1 VTEAAS
7 KIYRSPLATRYA
19 GAEMSANW
27 SEHRKFTLWRRL
39 WIGLARAEKA
49 LGLAIGDDQIAAME
63 ANVENID
70 LARVREIEK
79 DTRHDVMA
87 HIHAFEEVAPA
98 AKGIIHLGATS
109 CFVADNTE
117 LIQIRDALR
126 LVRRGV
132 VNVIDRLARFAK
144 EHRAL
149 VTLGFT
155 HYQPAQCVTVGKRA
169 TLWIQELLV
178 DLSALEHALGH
189 VLFRGVK
196 GTTGTQASF
205 LTLFDGDH
213 EKVREL
219 DQRVAEA
226 FDFEKT
232 FAVTGQTYPRKI
244 DYIALAALSGVAQ
257 SAHKFAGDIRL
268 LSNLR
273 EVEEPFGAKQ
283 VGSSAMAYK
292 RNPMRCER
300 MTGLAR
306 YVMAASDNAAFTAG
320 SQWLERT
327 LDDSANRRIVL
338 PEAFLATDGILSL
351 YVDVAGGL
359 VVNKEVI
366 ARRLEEEVPF
376 QATEPLLMAAV
387 SRGGDRQELHEVIRV
402 QSHKAAQAVKAGKSN
417 PLLELLAA
425 EEGFAGIDV
434 RKVIEETNF
443 VGRAPEQVDEFLA
456 GHVDPVLARYADQI
470 GDTSEIRV

>member
-1 VTEAAS
+1 MTEEAS
-7 KIYRSPLATRYA
+7 KTYRSPLGTRYA
-19 GAEMSANW
+19 GARMSANW

-39 WIGLARAEKA
+39 WIELARAEKA
-49 LGLAIGDDQIAAME
+49 LGLAISDEQIAAME
-63 ANVENID
+63 ANAENID
-70 LARVREIEK
+70 LGRVREIEQ

-109 CFVADNTE
+109 CFVGDNAE

-126 LVRRGV
+126 LIRRGV

-155 HYQPAQCVTVGKRA
+155 HFQPAQCVTVGKRA
-169 TLWIQELLV
+169 TLWIQDLLI
-178 DLSALEHALGH
+178 DLTALEHALDQ

-205 LTLFDGDH
+205 LALLGGDH
-213 EKVREL
+213 EKVKEL
-219 DQRVAEA
+219 DRGVAQA
-226 FDFEKT
+226 FGFERT
-232 FAVTGQTYPRKI
+232 FPVTGQTYPRKI
-244 DYIALAALSGVAQ
+244 DYLALAALSGVAQ
-257 SAHKFAGDIRL
+257 SAHKFAGDVRL

-273 EVEEPFGAKQ
+273 EVEEPFEATQ
-283 VGSSAMAYK
+283 VGSTAMAYK

-306 YVMAASDNAAFTAG
+306 YVMAASANGAFTAG

-338 PEAFLATDGILSL
+338 PEAFLATDGVLSL
-351 YVDVAGGL
+351 YANVAGGL
-359 VVNKEVI
+359 VVNKDVI
-366 ARRLEEEVPF
+366 ARRLEEELPF
-376 QATEPLLMAAV
+376 QATEPILMAAAA
-387 SRGGDRQELHEVIRV
+387 RGGDRQELHEVIRV
-402 QSHKAAQAVKAGKSN
+402 QSHRAAAAVKAGKSN
-417 PLLELLAA
+417 PLLELLAGEKA
-425 EEGFAGIDV
+425 FAGIDL
-434 RKVIEETNF
+434 RKVIKETNF

-456 GHVDPVLARYADQI
+456 EHVDPVLARYAADV
-470 GDTSEIRV
+470 GDTGRIRV